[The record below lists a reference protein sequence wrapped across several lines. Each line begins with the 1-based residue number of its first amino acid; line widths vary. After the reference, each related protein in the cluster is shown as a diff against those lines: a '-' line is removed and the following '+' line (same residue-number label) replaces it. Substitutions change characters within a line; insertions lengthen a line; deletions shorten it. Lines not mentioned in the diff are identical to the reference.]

1 METTRSNIPEEQY
14 SDNRQKASEEPELF
28 EYDEA
33 VFKEF
38 TEKYKQSLKA
48 ISSIEEMS
56 ELRRKFNKINHS
68 YLPVHQLNLVHL
80 PIQYIQ

>member
-1 METTRSNIPEEQY
+1 METSKSIIEEEQR
-14 SDNRQKASEEPELF
+14 SENRQKTSEGADPL

-56 ELRRKFNKINHS
+56 ELRKKFNKISHS
-68 YLPVHQLNLVHL
+68 YLPVHPTTSTH
-80 PIQYIQ
+80 

>member
-1 METTRSNIPEEQY
+1 METNRSNIPEEQY
-14 SDNRQKASEEPELF
+14 SDDRQKGVETPEQF

-48 ISSIEEMS
+48 ISSIEEIS

-68 YLPVHQLNLVHL
+68 YLPVYPHTSHTHL
-80 PIQYIQ
+80 DNFLQ